1 MRPQKI
7 NKLMSPRLRKIYIF
21 IISIIVLLGPAVF
34 YLLLETGKNN
44 FIMLDY
50 FGPKKVQTEN
60 GKTDTI
66 YHTVGNFS
74 FSDQQQNIIT
84 QNFASGKIY
93 ATQFLTTRDS
103 ACSKML
109 RGMQDAVYEY
119 KDDTTLVFITYFIDP
134 VTDNKSTIDSL
145 VNFYR
150 VKAFKWKFLSGNTN
164 SIDNMARS
172 SYNVPVVYNAKDSM
186 WQVSQQVFLVDKEKH
201 LRGIYDG
208 TDLFEIKRLKEE
220 IKVLQYEYRTKNKK
234 TNGE

>member
-1 MRPQKI
+1 
-7 NKLMSPRLRKIYIF
+7 MSPRLRKIYIF

-34 YLLLETGKNN
+34 YLLLKTGKNN

-66 YHTVGNFS
+66 YHTVDNFS
-74 FSDQQQNIIT
+74 FNDQQQNIVT
-84 QNFASGKIY
+84 QNFTSGKIY
-93 ATQFLTTRDS
+93 AAQFLTTRDS

-119 KDDTTLVFITYFIDP
+119 KDDTTLVFLTHFID
-134 VTDNKSTIDSL
+134 TTADNKTTIDSL
-145 VNFYR
+145 VNFY
-150 VKAFKWKFLSGNTN
+150 KAKTFKWKFLSGNAN
-164 SIDNMARS
+164 SMDSVARN
-172 SYNVPVVYNAKDSM
+172 SYNVPILYNSKNSM
-186 WQVSQQVFLVDKEKH
+186 WQVAQQVFLVDKEKH
-201 LRGIYDG
+201 IRGIYDG
-208 TDLFEIKRLKEE
+208 TDLYEIKRLKEE